1 MAGSEMVSRMVGLR
15 NAGTGVRINKH
26 RTRKTNFRVTR
37 KQTLLIISILLLI
50 VVSGIVYV
58 WSNFESTQ
66 IGYDLSHLKT
76 MEIKLMEE
84 NRKLKLEL
92 AVFKSPQNMENIAKQ
107 KLGLRQPSHEQIIIL
122 H

>member
-1 MAGSEMVSRMVGLR
+1 MAGSEMISRRVGLR

-26 RTRKTNFRVTR
+26 SARKTNFRVTR
-37 KQTLLIISILLLI
+37 KQTLLILSLLLLI

-66 IGYDLSHLKT
+66 IGYDLSQLKT

-107 KLGLRQPSHEQIIIL
+107 KLGLKQPSREQIIIL
-122 H
+122 P